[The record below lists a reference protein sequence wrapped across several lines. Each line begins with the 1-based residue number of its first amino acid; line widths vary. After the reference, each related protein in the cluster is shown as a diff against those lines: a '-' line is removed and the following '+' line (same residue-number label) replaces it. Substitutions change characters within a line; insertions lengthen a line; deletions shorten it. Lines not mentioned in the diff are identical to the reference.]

1 LWLGALLDW
10 DRVGIGGAGP
20 AQVPGAA
27 GRLKELAGLQRLK
40 SLNLLR
46 TKVSVAGFK
55 DLVKALPRLQVIY

>member
-40 SLNLLR
+40 SLNLL
-46 TKVSVAGFK
+46 VSVAGFK